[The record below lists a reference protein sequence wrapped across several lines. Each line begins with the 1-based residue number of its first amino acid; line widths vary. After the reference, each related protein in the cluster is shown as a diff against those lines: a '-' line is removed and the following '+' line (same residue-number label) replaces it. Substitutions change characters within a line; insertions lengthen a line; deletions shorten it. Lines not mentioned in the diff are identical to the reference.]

1 MRNDNGTTRLSRM
14 TRRYLSPLLIFLL
27 LSSTC
32 TASTTTTASYSGQCF
47 PEQTSAGSVYACTDN
62 SEYRTHMGLPCSFHA
77 KIISLST
84 NGENC
89 FNEWLAGTSQGAT
102 WLAKTYD
109 QNQIFE
115 LVWECPCSCNVKC
128 FDSDDEPTASPTRT
142 PSMQDNGSAVGGVG
156 LSDKEFHGSGGS
168 ESVRNQSD
176 GEEQPINSRVEDNE
190 ADETASTVVVAPAVS
205 DSSPDTPPD
214 NSGGNESLQFV
225 AMIAGAVVGG
235 AVLCVSV
242 LSLIQNVRK
251 KRGQIGSNAVV
262 SAPTQH
268 RGDLVSGL
276 SDISVV
282 SMTSD
287 AESLNSEEKIRLYKA
302 WKLAVIN
309 RKGVEDGFDVVE
321 P

>member
-1 MRNDNGTTRLSRM
+1 
-14 TRRYLSPLLIFLL
+14 
-27 LSSTC
+27 
-32 TASTTTTASYSGQCF
+32 
-47 PEQTSAGSVYACTDN
+47 
-62 SEYRTHMGLPCSFHA
+62 
-77 KIISLST
+77 
-84 NGENC
+84 
-89 FNEWLAGTSQGAT
+89 
-102 WLAKTYD
+102 
-109 QNQIFE
+109 
-115 LVWECPCSCNVKC
+115 
-128 FDSDDEPTASPTRT
+128 
-142 PSMQDNGSAVGGVG
+142 MQDNGSAVGGVG

>member
-1 MRNDNGTTRLSRM
+1 
-14 TRRYLSPLLIFLL
+14 
-27 LSSTC
+27 
-32 TASTTTTASYSGQCF
+32 
-47 PEQTSAGSVYACTDN
+47 
-62 SEYRTHMGLPCSFHA
+62 MGLPCSFHA
-77 KIISLST
+77 KIISLSD
-84 NGENC
+84 GENC

-142 PSMQDNGSAVGGVG
+142 PSMQDNDSAAPSASGAFHPVGGTG
-156 LSDKEFHGSGGS
+156 LSDKEFHGSGGN

-176 GEEQPINSRVEDNE
+176 SEEQPVNSRMEDDG
-190 ADETASTVVVAPAVS
+190 ADETVSTVVAAPAVS
-205 DSSPDTPPD
+205 DSSPDTPTDNSGGD

-225 AMIAGAVVGG
+225 AMIAGTVVGV

-268 RGDLVSGL
+268 RGDLVSSL
-276 SDISVV
+276 SDTSVV